1 MIHEGSEMVRSNVIA
16 IQPFLYSSL
25 VLGGGGSAAPEF
37 EKELQFND
45 TSNFYFSKFPWGTY
59 FVHATCRVYY
69 AVKYYLRFWLHAVV
83 FIKYNLIL
91 ASFG

>member
-45 TSNFYFSKFPWGTY
+45 TSNFYFSIFLRGTY

-69 AVKYYLRFWLHAVV
+69 AVQYYLRFWLHAVV

-91 ASFG
+91 SSFG